1 MSHQRVYPFD
11 KVNHYVLVLINSY
24 VDPWK
29 NPTTKYMMVFPS
41 YKTWTNLKEI
51 NEYAKRFLLKID
63 FENAIDDIQYG
74 KIELFETKLSADNK
88 SWNVYRLDGN
98 DEIVKDEN

>member
-1 MSHQRVYPFD
+1 MSYPFD
-11 KVNHYVLVLINSY
+11 KVNHYVLVLIE
-24 VDPWK
+24 
-29 NPTTKYMMVFPS
+29 PTTKYMMVFPS

-51 NEYAKRFLLKID
+51 NEYAKRFMLKID

-74 KIELFETKLSADNK
+74 KIELFETKLSTDNI

>member
-11 KVNHYVLVLINSY
+11 KVNHYVLVLI
-24 VDPWK
+24 D
-29 NPTTKYMMVFPS
+29 PTTKYMMVFPS

-74 KIELFETKLSADNK
+74 KIELFETKLSTDNK